1 MSEFIKNDILFRL
14 FYKEKFN
21 TVEWKEIRLGFKI
34 IVKFEED
41 VLSFIK

>member
-21 TVEWKEIRLGFKI
+21 RVEWKEIRLGFKI